1 MLKYLKLLGDP
12 QIKEE
17 IQNLKEEQRYSST
30 SLLYMKAKP
39 KQGQSQ
45 KQPLKI
51 PFSQIILKRKNHRED
66 QEEFKVLLISKWL
79 VQEKSL

>member
-1 MLKYLKLLGDP
+1 VLKYPKLFEDP

-30 SLLYMKAKP
+30 SLLYMKAKL